1 MADLGRPATG
11 ENTAPPAG
19 YEYVW
24 ENGQRVLRQK
34 PTVTNPI
41 TGAPEYAPPG
51 LSLPVDSTGAVST
64 TGPAIGGST
73 GGTSYGGGAGSME
86 SLLSPADQIRAD
98 AAAQLAQRN
107 TEAERLAASTAEANR
122 LQQAE
127 ADRLSREGLSAAEI
141 AARMAELKTSATLAD
156 QNAANTTGR
165 NTYAR
170 TQLMAQIPGFLQSIT
185 GDGAPGATTPAGG
198 GADPTAANAATF
210 KAAGEKVGALG
221 RWSVDALHDASAE
234 RGGFGAGVEA
244 GSIAALRGGNATRA
258 ADVGRQQTISN
269 VDTAN
274 ALANRNYAGE
284 LTKRGQNLG
293 LTQSMLSLLG
303 PRAY

>member
-1 MADLGRPATG
+1 MADLGRTATG

-19 YEYVW
+19 YEWVW

-41 TGAPEYAPPG
+41 TGATEYAPAGYSP
-51 LSLPVDSTGAVST
+51 PPDSTGAVNT
-64 TGPAIGGST
+64 TGPAIGGAP
-73 GGTSYGGGAGSME
+73 GGSSYGGAGSMD

-107 TEAERLAASTAEANR
+107 TEAERLAASTTEANR

-141 AARMAELKTSATLAD
+141 AARMAELKTGASLAD
-156 QNAANTTGR
+156 QNAAATTGR
-165 NTYAR
+165 NAYQR
-170 TQLMAQIPGFLQSIT
+170 TQLMGQIPGFLASIT
-185 GDGAPGATTPAGG
+185 GDGAGPLGGG
-198 GADPTAANAATF
+198 GADPSAANAATF
-210 KAAGEKVGALG
+210 KAAGDKVGAIG
-221 RWSVDALHDASAE
+221 RGSVDALHDASSE

-244 GSIAALRGGNATRA
+244 GSIAALRGGNAARA
-258 ADVGRQQTISN
+258 ADVGRQQTISA
-269 VDTAN
+269 VDTQN
-274 ALANRNYAGE
+274 QMANRNYAGA
-284 LTKRGQNLG
+284 LTKRGQDLG
-293 LTQSMLSLLG
+293 VTQSMLSLLG